1 VNRNSAEKFI
11 ISLVILAG
19 IVVFI
24 FWFFHNPVKNFQANV
39 PGLDNR
45 GAKDTASS
53 EKIIIGE
60 KFKEYSTLKT
70 NLTGKWPRFRGADI
84 DNINKEKIKLIDNWG
99 KQAPKILWK
108 VDLGDGHAAPAI
120 YNGKVYLLDY
130 DERKKSDA
138 LRCFSLETGVE
149 LWRRWYNVNLK
160 RNHGMSRTIPA
171 VTDKYVVTIGPRCQ
185 VMCANPNN
193 GDLLWGIDLAKD
205 FKTEVPLWY
214 TGQCPLIDDDIAI
227 IAPGGSALMIGVD
240 CATGKIVWQ
249 TPNPDNWKMSHS
261 SIIPMTFEGKKMYLY
276 CAIGGMCGISAEVSD
291 KGKILWK
298 TSVFS
303 PSVVA
308 PSPLILDNGKIF
320 MTAGYGAGA
329 ILIQLVKQNEAFTV
343 KVLQHYKPSLGI
355 ASEQQTAI
363 LFNRHIFII
372 QPKDAAATRNQF
384 VCSSTTDCKKILW
397 TSSKSDR
404 FGLGPYILADGK
416 FFILSD
422 DGTLYI
428 AKADIQKF
436 TLLDKAKI
444 MDGQDA
450 WGPIAIADGRLLL
463 RDSKQMVCI
472 DMRKD

>member
-1 VNRNSAEKFI
+1 MNKKSVEKYI
-11 ISLVILAG
+11 ISLVILVG
-19 IVVFI
+19 IVVFA
-24 FWFFHNPVKNFQANV
+24 FWFFHNPVKDFRTSV

-45 GAKDTASS
+45 AAKDTAST
-53 EKIIIGE
+53 EKIVIGE
-60 KFKEYSTLKT
+60 KFKEYSTIKT
-70 NLTGKWPRFRGADI
+70 ELTGKWPRFRGTDI
-84 DNINKEKIKLIDNWG
+84 DNINKEKIKLIDSWG
-99 KQAPKILWK
+99 KQGPKILWK

-138 LRCFSLETGVE
+138 LRCFSLETGAE
-149 LWRRWYNVNLK
+149 LWRRSYSVNLK

-171 VTDKYVVTIGPRCQ
+171 ITDKYVVTIGPRCQ
-185 VMCANPNN
+185 VMCSNPNN

-227 IAPGGSALMIGVD
+227 IAPGGSALMMGVD
-240 CATGKIVWQ
+240 CATGKVLWQ

-261 SIIPMTFEGKKMYLY
+261 SIIPMTFEGKKMYIY
-276 CAIGGMCGISAEVSD
+276 CAIGGMCGISAQGSD

-298 TSVFS
+298 TTEFS

-329 ILIQLVKQNEAFTV
+329 ILIQLVKQNDAFSV

-363 LFNRHIFII
+363 LFNHHIFII

-384 VCSSTTDCKKILW
+384 FCSSTTDCKKILW
-397 TSSKSDR
+397 TSSKSER

-428 AKADIQKF
+428 AKADVEKF

-472 DMRKD
+472 DIRKN